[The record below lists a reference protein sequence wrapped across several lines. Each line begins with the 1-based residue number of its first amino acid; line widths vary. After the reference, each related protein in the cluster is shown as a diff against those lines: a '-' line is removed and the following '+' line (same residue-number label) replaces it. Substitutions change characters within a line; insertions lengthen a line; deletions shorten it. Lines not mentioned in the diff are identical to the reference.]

1 MKPMK
6 KTSTIVVL
14 LAFLL
19 LAGMIV
25 SPVSAR
31 YEISPQPLS
40 GDMITTPGKVTD
52 LTVDVSTE
60 GKAFHKISVDLGT
73 GTSVNFTLW
82 YGNGDTVS
90 GWMVYTNDG
99 FYQQHSETAIGTDV
113 STFDYIGLQEIGR
126 IDVVGY
132 ARNYSTDTE
141 YTSGFIVYDTVYGLT
156 QFNAMA
162 YYPVGGNVS
171 DNVIYKF
178 QLTSDQPVS
187 VTYYSDTRSTVSSWA
202 NTTPAGIVGDWL
214 ALAGQYAKA
223 IYDFIVSI
231 FWILKFFFIDNL
243 LLIIALWISV
253 SMAYSAIST
262 RDIFKFYTKFF
273 RLQKALLDF
282 VVSLWNTLVSFV
294 YYMVQIFV
302 KWL

>member
-1 MKPMK
+1 MKT
-6 KTSTIVVL
+6 TSAIVVL
-14 LAFLL
+14 LAFLV

-31 YEISPQPLS
+31 YQISPQPLS
-40 GDMITTPGKVTD
+40 GDMITIPDKTTD
-52 LTVDVSTE
+52 LTVDVSPD

-73 GTSVNFTLW
+73 GTTVNFTLW
-82 YGNGDTVS
+82 YGSGQTVS
-90 GWMVYTNDG
+90 GWMKYTNDG
-99 FYQQHSETAIGTDV
+99 FFQQHSEVSIGGDTSIYEYTGV
-113 STFDYIGLQEIGR
+113 QEIGR

-132 ARNYSTDTE
+132 ARNYSTDTQ
-141 YTSGFIVYDTVYGLT
+141 YTSGFLVYDTVFGLT

-178 QLTSDQPVS
+178 QITSDQPVS
-187 VTYYSDTRSTVSSWA
+187 VTYYSDTRSSVGSWA
-202 NTTPAGIVGDWL
+202 NTTPGNIISDWIG
-214 ALAGQYAKA
+214 LAGQYAKS
-223 IYDFIVSI
+223 IYDFVASI

-253 SMAYSAIST
+253 SMAYSAISS
-262 RDIFKFYTKFF
+262 RDIFQFYKKFF
-273 RLQKALLDF
+273 KLQKALLDF
-282 VVSLWNTLVSFV
+282 IVGLWNTLVSIV

>member
-1 MKPMK
+1 MTNAKV
-6 KTSTIVVL
+6 IL
-14 LAFLL
+14 LALLL

-25 SPVSAR
+25 SPVCAR

-40 GDMITTPGKVTD
+40 GDMITTPDKVTD
-52 LTVDVSTE
+52 LTVDVSIE
-60 GKAFHKISVDLGT
+60 GKAFHKITVDLGT

-99 FYQQHSETAIGTDV
+99 FFQQHSETAIGTDV
-113 STFDYIGLQEIGR
+113 STFDYVGLQEIGR

-132 ARNYSTDTE
+132 ARNYTTDTE

-162 YYPVGGNVS
+162 YYHVGVNVS

-178 QLTSDQPVS
+178 QLTSNQPVS
-187 VTYYSDTRSTVSSWA
+187 VTYYSDTRSNVGNWA
-202 NTTPAGIVGDWL
+202 NTTPGGIVSGWL
-214 ALAGQYAKA
+214 ALATQYATA
-223 IYDFIVSI
+223 IYDFIAGV

-243 LLIIALWISV
+243 LLIIALWVSV
-253 SMAYSAIST
+253 SMAYSAISS
-262 RDIFKFYTKFF
+262 RDVFQFYTKFF
-273 RLQKALLDF
+273 RIQRALLDF
-282 VVSLWNTLVSFV
+282 IVSLWQTLVSIIHQ
-294 YYMVQIFV
+294 MVQIFV